1 MGVPLVICDHLPGA
15 TAPAGGAMSQAMRVL
30 SLPACPGA
38 AGHSEEG
45 VAPLLYQSPP
55 QKQRH
60 TSGDPRGLEQAREPQ
75 GGNSIFC
82 RTFKPRV
89 YGAGG
94 VVEEKKGSYALRLKP
109 SPPLW

>member
-1 MGVPLVICDHLPGA
+1 
-15 TAPAGGAMSQAMRVL
+15 MSQAMRVL

-60 TSGDPRGLEQAREPQ
+60 TSGDPRGLEQARELQ

-82 RTFKPRV
+82 RTSKPRV
-89 YGAGG
+89 YGFGG
-94 VVEEKKGSYALRLKP
+94 GLRRKKGPMLSGLNLHLLYGEDRWGHP
-109 SPPLW
+109 